1 MRRSTLAIATFCV
14 SLAAVGARAQG
25 SSPAVAAAQEL
36 QVGTWSGTILRL
48 RAAGN
53 QNPQPQRVSLEV
65 KTVPDPHS
73 SWRPGRGE
81 LLDIVFVAPGN
92 QGRNPVADFSVDKA
106 SLSFSYRREDTV
118 TKCRLDRQPDG
129 SYEGQCVGEED
140 GRRFRITLN
149 PPKGSA

>member
-1 MRRSTLAIATFCV
+1 MRRSTLVIATLCIC
-14 SLAAVGARAQG
+14 LAAAG
-25 SSPAVAAAQEL
+25 VAAQDL
-36 QVGTWSGTILRL
+36 QIGTWTGTILRL
-48 RAAGN
+48 RASGN

-81 LLDIVFVAPGN
+81 LLDIVFVGPGN
-92 QGRNPVADFSVDKA
+92 QGRNPVADFSDKA

-149 PPKGSA
+149 PPKGPA